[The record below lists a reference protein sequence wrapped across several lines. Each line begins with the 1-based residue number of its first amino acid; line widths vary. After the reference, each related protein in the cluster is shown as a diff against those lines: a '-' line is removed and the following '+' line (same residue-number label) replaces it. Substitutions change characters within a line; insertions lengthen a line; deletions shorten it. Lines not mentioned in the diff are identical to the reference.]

1 MSKTIEFFWDPAST
15 YSYLAATQMETF
27 AAQHGATVVWKPFLL
42 GKAFEATGNKMPL
55 TGETARLTVGNA
67 RAGGLQSVDQG
78 SAAEAFDFP
87 SRSVTETLADT
98 INWMHTAGHLTAD
111 QAGLLAT

>member
-1 MSKTIEFFWDPAST
+1 MTDMLGMAAELTGRRVRVMGSPLWTIT
-15 YSYLAATQMETF
+15 
-27 AAQHGATVVWKPFLL
+27 L
-42 GKAFEATGNKMPL
+42 GGMVCDLVGRATGNKMPL

-87 SRSVTETLADT
+87 TRSVTETLADT
-98 INWMHTAGHLTAD
+98 INWMHAAGHLTAD